1 VDPYSCMTPGKE
13 RLYTLPFF
21 TMAFANLCNL
31 TSFGAFFLF
40 PLFVTQRGG
49 DQVDVGVIMGAFAL
63 ASVICRPWI
72 SEMIDRMGRKWTF
85 TLGAIVMTLMPLTY
99 TTLRGNVEDFL
110 WLLIVFRVIHG
121 VGFAISLTAAFTFV
135 ADLVPPSRLN
145 EGVGMFGVS
154 GLTGAALGPV
164 IGEWIINY
172 SGFTSL
178 FHIAAIIPFVGL
190 LAQLFLTETH
200 SRTARVVSHSFFK
213 VLAMPRILLVAA
225 LSFLFGVGIAASNG
239 FVSPYAS
246 EMRVAFISV
255 YFMAYSAAAIV
266 TRFAGSRIADQYGEE
281 KVIPYAMFIAG
292 TGFFLLVFLGG
303 EILLLCAG
311 LLAGCGHGFL
321 FPSLNALAL
330 RGAQSH
336 SRGKITGAFTG
347 SIDAG
352 VFAGSL
358 ILGLIGEYFGFRV
371 LFLTA
376 SLALWTALL
385 LFRFQTWRHPH
396 LLLSSGRDKC

>member
-1 VDPYSCMTPGKE
+1 
-13 RLYTLPFF
+13 
-21 TMAFANLCNL
+21 MAFANLCNL

-49 DQVDVGVIMGAFAL
+49 DQVAVGVIMGAFAL

-72 SEMIDRMGRKWTF
+72 SEMIDRMGRKWSF
-85 TLGAIVMTLMPLTY
+85 SLGTIIMTLMPLAY
-99 TTLRGNVEDFL
+99 TTLEGNVEDFL
-110 WLLIVFRVIHG
+110 WLLILFRVVHG
-121 VGFAISLTAAFTFV
+121 VGFAISLTAAFTYV

-154 GLTGAALGPV
+154 GLTGAAVGPV
-164 IGEWIINY
+164 IGEWIIKHA
-172 SGFTSL
+172 GFTSL
-178 FHIAAIIPFVGL
+178 FHMAALIPLAGL
-190 LAQLFLTETH
+190 VAQLFLRETH
-200 SRTARVVSHSFFK
+200 SRTTRVVSQSFFK
-213 VLAMPRILLVAA
+213 VLAMPRMLLVAVM
-225 LSFLFGVGIAASNG
+225 SFLFGVGIAASNG

-246 EMRVAFISV
+246 EMNVAFISV
-255 YFMAYSAAAIV
+255 YFMAYSTAAIV
-266 TRFAGSRIADQYGEE
+266 TRFGGSRIADQYGEE
-281 KVIPYAMFIAG
+281 KVIPYAMFLAG
-292 TGFFLLVFLGG
+292 GGFFLLVFLGG

-330 RGAQSH
+330 RGAESH

-358 ILGLIGEYFGFRV
+358 ILGLIGEYAGFRV

-376 SLALWTALL
+376 TFSLWTALV
-385 LFRFQTWRHPH
+385 LFRFQMWRHPH
-396 LLLSSGRDKC
+396 LLLSSRKE